1 MDRRNFFK
9 IVGVST
15 AGVAATSCGSNSDA
29 LIPLLVPE
37 HNIPIGEEQ

>member
-9 IVGVST
+9 ILTVTT
-15 AGVAATSCGSNSDA
+15 AGAAATGCGSKDA

-37 HNIPIGEEQ
+37 HNIPIGE